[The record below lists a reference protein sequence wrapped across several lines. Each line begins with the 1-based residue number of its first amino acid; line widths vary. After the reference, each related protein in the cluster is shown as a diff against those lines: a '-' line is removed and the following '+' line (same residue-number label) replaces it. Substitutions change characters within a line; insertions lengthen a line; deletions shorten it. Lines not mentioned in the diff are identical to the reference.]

1 MRLNFEN
8 SYFMNKNSVIGIIL
22 IVVIFIG
29 WFYWIT
35 PSKEERERIQHR
47 QDSIAQANRAR
58 ELEEKQRFNAAEQEM
73 QTAVYQSDSNVE
85 TDAQL
90 QDIYGAFSTVVKG
103 EEQIFTI
110 ENDVLKMTLS
120 SKGAY
125 VKTVE
130 LKGYK
135 TWDGDSLIGF
145 DANTSKFNIAFSSI
159 NGNGNSIPSNTRD
172 FYFTPYINGQ
182 IYEGDN
188 TIVVEDNPLIFS
200 FRANIADGNGE
211 LNPEKYI
218 EFAYTVSK
226 DEYMVDFDVKTVNMK
241 NVIKSNTEFVTID
254 WYADILKQEKAVD
267 RYNGSNVYYKFMN
280 DDVESL
286 SGNRGGEKDGEE
298 ILNSNLKW
306 RSFKQRFFSYSLISK
321 DHFNSAMLGM
331 KTDFRKNNPRYL
343 KSMYASIEV
352 PFKGYEETNVIPMQY
367 YFGPNSL
374 KIMDKYDIGL
384 DKQIPLGGKLVGW
397 INRYIVV
404 NVFDWLGSYGWNYGI
419 VILVLTII
427 IKLCLMPFAYKSYQ
441 STAKMRVLK
450 PEIEEINA
458 KYPKEED
465 NMKKQQAIMDLY
477 KKAGASPTSGCLP
490 MLLQLPILWAVF
502 RFFPSSIE
510 LRQQPF
516 LWADDLSTYDS
527 VLDLSF
533 NIPFYGDHVSLFTLL
548 MTVTTILYTY
558 INNKQMAATNQQ
570 GMKGMKVMMYIMPI
584 MFLGLF
590 NSYSAGLSYYY
601 MLVNIITFIQM
612 YLFRVFTDE
621 EKLRKKIELAKQKPV
636 KKSRFQKRLEEM
648 QKQQQQM
655 QRRK

>member
-1 MRLNFEN
+1 
-8 SYFMNKNSVIGIIL
+8 MNKNSIIGIIL
-22 IVVIFIG
+22 IIG
-29 WFYWIT
+29 ILVGWTIWVT
-35 PSKEERERIQHR
+35 PSKEEIARQREI
-47 QDSIAQANRAR
+47 QDSIYQVNRAR
-58 ELEEKQRFNAAEQEM
+58 YIQDSIRFAEAQNAAEQ
-73 QTAVYQSDSNVE
+73 QLTAQPENSVMSDAVMR
-85 TDAQL
+85 DK
-90 QDIYGAFSTVVKG
+90 YGVFATTATG
-103 EEQIFTI
+103 EEKLYTI
-110 ENDVLKMTLS
+110 ENDVLKMTLTT
-120 SKGAY
+120 KGAF

-130 LKGYK
+130 LKDYK
-135 TWDGDSLIGF
+135 TWDSLPLIGF
-145 DANTSKFNIAFSSI
+145 DENTSKFNLSFFASNRNI
-159 NGNGNSIPSNTRD
+159 NTID
-172 FYFTPYINGQ
+172 LFFTPYLNN
-182 IYEGDN
+182 YPYDGDEK
-188 TIVVEDNPLIFS
+188 IVVGDKPLVFS
-200 FRANIADGNGE
+200 MRAYSDDLTDV
-211 LNPEKYI
+211 LNPNQYI
-218 EFAYTVSK
+218 EFTYTVTK
-226 DEYMVDFDVKTVNMK
+226 DEYMIDFDVKTVNMK
-241 NVIKSNTEFVTID
+241 NVIASNTNFVTID
-254 WYADILKQEKAVD
+254 WYIDLLKQEKAVD
-267 RYNGSNVYYKFMN
+267 RYNGSNVYYKFLS

-286 SGNRGGEKDGEE
+286 SGDRGGEKDGEKD
-298 ILNSNLKW
+298 LRANLKW
-306 RSFKQRFFSYSLISK
+306 LSFKQRFFSYSLIAK
-321 DHFNSAMLGM
+321 DNFSSAIVGL
-331 KTDFRKNNPRYL
+331 KTDVRSSNPRYL
-343 KSMYASIEV
+343 KTMYAAIDV
-352 PFKGYEETNVIPMQY
+352 PFDAFQDNNTLAMQY

-374 KIMDKYDIGL
+374 KIMDKYDLGL

-450 PEIEEINA
+450 PEIDEINA
-458 KYPKEED
+458 KFPDEKD
-465 NMKKQQAIMDLY
+465 NMKKQQAVMDLY

-527 VLDLSF
+527 ILDLGF

-570 GMKGMKVMMYIMPI
+570 GMKGMKVMMYLMPI

>member
-1 MRLNFEN
+1 
-8 SYFMNKNSVIGIIL
+8 MNKNSVIGIIL
-22 IVVIFIG
+22 IIGIFVG
-29 WFYWIT
+29 WFIWMT
-35 PSKEERERIQHR
+35 PSKEEIERQQHI
-47 QDSIAQANRAR
+47 QDSIANVNRQRAFEEQKRIMEEAEAAAQA
-58 ELEEKQRFNAAEQEM
+58 
-73 QTAVYQSDSNVE
+73 AVYQADDTEITDS
-85 TDAQL
+85 QL
-90 QDIYGAFSTVVKG
+90 RDRYGVFTSVARG
-103 EEQIFTI
+103 EEQVFTV
-110 ENDVLKMTLS
+110 ENDVLKMTMS

-130 LKGYK
+130 LKDYK
-135 TWDGDSLIGF
+135 TWDSLPLIGF
-145 DANTSKFNIAFSSI
+145 DENTTQFNMSFFAANRAINTS
-159 NGNGNSIPSNTRD
+159 D
-172 FYFTPYINGQ
+172 LYFTPYVNGQ
-182 IYEGDN
+182 AYEGDN
-188 TIVVEDNPLIFS
+188 AIVVGDNPLTIS
-200 FRANIADGNGE
+200 FRANVDDNVGV
-211 LNPEKYI
+211 LNPDEYI
-218 EFAYTVSK
+218 EFEYIVPK
-226 DEYMVDFDVKTVNMK
+226 DEYMVDFVVKTVNMR
-241 NVIKSNTEFVTID
+241 NVIASNTNFITID

-267 RYNGSNVYYKFMN
+267 RYNGSNVYYKFVN

-286 SGNRGGEKDGEE
+286 SGNRGGEKDGEQA
-298 ILNSNLKW
+298 LNSNLKW
-306 RSFKQRFFSYSLISK
+306 ISFKQRFFSYSLIAK
-321 DHFNSAMLGM
+321 ENFNSGSIGM
-331 KTDFRKNNPRYL
+331 KADYKKSNPRYL
-343 KSMYASIEV
+343 KTMYASVEV
-352 PFKGYEETNVIPMQY
+352 PFQGFEPTNVMPMQF

-374 KIMDKYDIGL
+374 KVMDKYDIGL

-450 PEIEEINA
+450 PEIDEINA
-458 KYPKEED
+458 KFPDEKD
-465 NMKKQQAIMDLY
+465 NMKKQQAVMDLY

-527 VLDLSF
+527 ILDLGF
-533 NIPFYGDHVSLFTLL
+533 TIPFYGDHVSLFTLL

-570 GMKGMKVMMYIMPI
+570 GMKGMKVMMYLMPI

-621 EKLRKKIELAKQKPV
+621 DKLRKKIELAKQRPV
-636 KKSRFQKRLEEM
+636 KKSAFQKRLEEM
-648 QKQQQQM
+648 QKQQQQA
-655 QRRK
+655 QRRR

>member
-1 MRLNFEN
+1 
-8 SYFMNKNSVIGIIL
+8 MNKNSVIGIIL
-22 IVVIFIG
+22 IVGILVG
-29 WFYWIT
+29 WSIWMT
-35 PSKEERERIQHR
+35 PSKEQIEKRRAY
-47 QDSIAQANRAR
+47 QDSIYRVNRAR
-58 ELEEKQRFNAAEQEM
+58 FIEDSIRFVEAQKASEQQLVAQTDNNEVSDAVMRDKYGVFTTTATGEEKF
-73 QTAVYQSDSNVE
+73 
-85 TDAQL
+85 
-90 QDIYGAFSTVVKG
+90 FTV
-103 EEQIFTI
+103 
-110 ENDVLKMTLS
+110 ENDVMTMTLT

-130 LKGYK
+130 LKDYK
-135 TWDGDSLIGF
+135 TWDSLPLISF
-145 DANTSKFNIAFSSI
+145 DENTTKFNLSFFA
-159 NGNGNSIPSNTRD
+159 SNRN
-172 FYFTPYINGQ
+172 I
-182 IYEGDN
+182 N
-188 TIVVEDNPLIFS
+188 TIDLYFEPYLNNYRYDGDGNIVVKDGPVVLS
-200 FRANIADGNGE
+200 FRAFADDLTNE
-211 LNPEKYI
+211 LNENQYVEFKYTI
-218 EFAYTVSK
+218 TK

-241 NVIKSNTEFVTID
+241 NVIASNSNFVTID
-254 WYADILKQEKAVD
+254 WYVDLLKQEKAVD
-267 RYNGSNVYYKFMN
+267 RYNGSNVYYKFLS

-286 SGNRGGEKDGEE
+286 SGNRGGEKDGEQD
-298 ILNSNLKW
+298 LRSNLKW
-306 RSFKQRFFSYSLISK
+306 LSFKQRFFSYSLIAK
-321 DHFNSAMLGM
+321 DYFNSAVVGM
-331 KTDFRKNNPRYL
+331 KTDIRQNNPRYL
-343 KSMYASIEV
+343 KTMYATVDV
-352 PFKGYEETNVIPMQY
+352 PFDAFQENNTLPMQF

-374 KIMDKYDIGL
+374 KIMDKYDLDL

-419 VILVLTII
+419 VILVLTVI

-450 PEIEEINA
+450 PEIDEINA
-458 KYPKEED
+458 RYPDEKD
-465 NMKKQQAIMDLY
+465 NMKKQQAVMDLY

-527 VLDLSF
+527 ILDFGF

-558 INNKQMAATNQQ
+558 INNKQMAATQQQ
-570 GMKGMKVMMYIMPI
+570 GMKGMKVMMYLMPI

-601 MLVNIITFIQM
+601 MLVNIITFLQM

-621 EKLRKKIELAKQKPV
+621 DKLRKKIELAKQRPV

>member
-1 MRLNFEN
+1 
-8 SYFMNKNSVIGIIL
+8 MNKNSVIGIIL
-22 IVVIFIG
+22 IIGIFVG
-29 WFYWIT
+29 WFIWMT
-35 PSKEERERIQHR
+35 PSKEEIERQQHI
-47 QDSIAQANRAR
+47 QDSIANVNRQRAFEEQKRIMEEAEAAAQA
-58 ELEEKQRFNAAEQEM
+58 
-73 QTAVYQSDSNVE
+73 AVYQADDTEITDS
-85 TDAQL
+85 QL
-90 QDIYGAFSTVVKG
+90 RDRYGVFTSVARG
-103 EEQIFTI
+103 EEQVFTV
-110 ENDVLKMTLS
+110 ENDVLKMTMS

-130 LKGYK
+130 LKDYK
-135 TWDGDSLIGF
+135 TWDSLPLIGF
-145 DANTSKFNIAFSSI
+145 DENTTQFNMSFFAANRAINTS
-159 NGNGNSIPSNTRD
+159 D
-172 FYFTPYINGQ
+172 LYFTPYVNGQ
-182 IYEGDN
+182 AYEGDN
-188 TIVVEDNPLIFS
+188 SIVVGDNPLTIS
-200 FRANIADGNGE
+200 FRANVDDNVGV
-211 LNPEKYI
+211 LNPDEYI
-218 EFAYTVSK
+218 EFEYIVPK
-226 DEYMVDFDVKTVNMK
+226 DEYMVDFVVKTVNMR
-241 NVIKSNTEFVTID
+241 NVIASNTNFITID

-267 RYNGSNVYYKFMN
+267 RYNGSNVYYKFVN

-286 SGNRGGEKDGEE
+286 SGNRGGEKDGEQA
-298 ILNSNLKW
+298 LNSNLKW
-306 RSFKQRFFSYSLISK
+306 ISFKQRFFSYSLIAK
-321 DHFNSAMLGM
+321 ENFNSGSIGM
-331 KTDFRKNNPRYL
+331 KADYRKSNPRYL
-343 KSMYASIEV
+343 KTMYASVEV
-352 PFKGYEETNVIPMQY
+352 PFQGFEPTNVMPMQF

-374 KIMDKYDIGL
+374 KVMDKYDIGL

-450 PEIEEINA
+450 PEIDEINA
-458 KYPKEED
+458 KFPDEKD
-465 NMKKQQAIMDLY
+465 NLKKQQAVMDLY

-527 VLDLSF
+527 ILDLGF
-533 NIPFYGDHVSLFTLL
+533 TIPFYGDHVSLFTLL

-570 GMKGMKVMMYIMPI
+570 GMKGMKVMMYLMPI

-590 NSYSAGLSYYY
+590 NDYAAGLSYYY

-621 EKLRKKIELAKQKPV
+621 DKLRKKIELAKQRPV
-636 KKSRFQKRLEEM
+636 KKSAFQKRLEEM
-648 QKQQQQM
+648 QKQQQQA
-655 QRRK
+655 QRRR

>member
-1 MRLNFEN
+1 
-8 SYFMNKNSVIGIIL
+8 MNKNSIIGIIL
-22 IVVIFIG
+22 IIG
-29 WFYWIT
+29 ILVGWSIWVT
-35 PSKEERERIQHR
+35 PSKEEIARQREY
-47 QDSIAQANRAR
+47 QDSIYRANRAR
-58 ELEEKQRFNAAEQEM
+58 YIQDSIRFAEAQKQAEQI
-73 QTAVYQSDSNVE
+73 VYQQENVDV
-85 TDAQL
+85 TDAVMR
-90 QDIYGAFSTVVKG
+90 DKYGVFATTATGDEKV
-103 EEQIFTI
+103 FTI
-110 ENDVLKMTLS
+110 ENDVLKMTLT
-120 SKGAY
+120 SKGAF

-130 LKGYK
+130 LKDYK
-135 TWDGDSLIGF
+135 TWDSLPLIGF
-145 DANTSKFNIAFSSI
+145 DENTTKFGMSFFASNRNI
-159 NGNGNSIPSNTRD
+159 NTID
-172 FYFTPYINGQ
+172 LYFTPYLNN
-182 IYEGDN
+182 YPYDGDGE
-188 TIVVEDNPLIFS
+188 IVVGEQPVVFS
-200 FRANIADGNGE
+200 LRAFADDLSDQ
-211 LNPEKYI
+211 LNHNQYI
-218 EFAYTVSK
+218 EFVYTITK

-241 NVIKSNTEFVTID
+241 DVIASNTNFITID
-254 WYADILKQEKAVD
+254 WYADILRQEKAVD
-267 RYNGSNVYYKFMN
+267 RYNGSNVYYKFLS

-286 SGNRGGEKDGEE
+286 SGDRGGEKDGEKD
-298 ILNSNLKW
+298 LRSNLKW
-306 RSFKQRFFSYSLISK
+306 LSFKQRFFSYSLISK
-321 DHFNSAMLGM
+321 DYFSSAVIGM
-331 KTDFRKNNPRYL
+331 KTDIRQQNPRYL
-343 KSMYASIEV
+343 KTMYASVDV
-352 PFKGYEETNVIPMQY
+352 PFDAFQADNTLPMQF

-374 KIMDKYDIGL
+374 KIMDKYDIDL

-404 NVFDWLGSYGWNYGI
+404 NVFDWLGSYGGNYGI

-450 PEIEEINA
+450 PEIDEINA
-458 KYPKEED
+458 RYPDEKD
-465 NMKKQQAIMDLY
+465 TMKKQQATMDLY

-527 VLDLSF
+527 ILDLGF

-601 MLVNIITFIQM
+601 MLVNIITFLQM

-621 EKLRKKIELAKQKPV
+621 DKLRKKIELAKQKPQ
-636 KKSRFQKRLEEM
+636 KKSRFQKRLEEL
-648 QKQQQQM
+648 QKQQQQT
-655 QRRK
+655 QRRR

>member
-1 MRLNFEN
+1 
-8 SYFMNKNSVIGIIL
+8 MNKNSIIGIIL
-22 IVVIFIG
+22 IIG
-29 WFYWIT
+29 ILVGWTIWVT
-35 PSKEERERIQHR
+35 PSKEEIARQREI
-47 QDSIAQANRAR
+47 QDSIYQVNRAR
-58 ELEEKQRFNAAEQEM
+58 YIQDSIRFVEAQNAAEQQLMAQPENGVASDAVM
-73 QTAVYQSDSNVE
+73 RDKYGVFATTA
-85 TDAQL
+85 T
-90 QDIYGAFSTVVKG
+90 G
-103 EEQIFTI
+103 EEKLYTI
-110 ENDVLKMTLS
+110 ENDVLKMTLTT
-120 SKGAY
+120 KGAF

-130 LKGYK
+130 LKDYK
-135 TWDGDSLIGF
+135 TWDSLPLVGF
-145 DANTSKFNIAFSSI
+145 DENTSKFNLSFFASNRNI
-159 NGNGNSIPSNTRD
+159 NTID
-172 FYFTPYINGQ
+172 LFFTPYLNNYQ
-182 IYEGDN
+182 YDGDEN
-188 TIVVEDNPLIFS
+188 IVVGEKPLVFSMRAYSDNLT
-200 FRANIADGNGE
+200 DV
-211 LNPEKYI
+211 LNPNQYI
-218 EFAYTVSK
+218 EFTYTITK
-226 DEYMVDFDVKTVNMK
+226 DEYMIDFDVKTVNMK
-241 NVIKSNTEFVTID
+241 NIIASNTNFVTID
-254 WYADILKQEKAVD
+254 WYVDLLKQEKAVD
-267 RYNGSNVYYKFMN
+267 RYNGSNVYYKFLS

-286 SGNRGGEKDGEE
+286 SGDRGGEKDGEKD
-298 ILNSNLKW
+298 LRANLKW
-306 RSFKQRFFSYSLISK
+306 LSFKQRFFSYSLIAK
-321 DHFNSAMLGM
+321 DNFNSAVVGL
-331 KTDFRKNNPRYL
+331 KTDVRSKNPRYL
-343 KSMYASIEV
+343 KTMYATIDV
-352 PFKGYEETNVIPMQY
+352 PFDAFQDNNTMAMQY

-450 PEIEEINA
+450 PEIDEINA
-458 KYPKEED
+458 KFPNEAD
-465 NMKKQQAIMDLY
+465 NMKKQQAVMDLY

-527 VLDLSF
+527 ILDLGF

-570 GMKGMKVMMYIMPI
+570 GMKGMKVMMYLMPI

-621 EKLRKKIELAKQKPV
+621 DKLRKKIELAKQKPV

-648 QKQQQQM
+648 QKQQQQA
-655 QRRK
+655 QRKR

>member
-1 MRLNFEN
+1 
-8 SYFMNKNSVIGIIL
+8 MNKNSVIGIIL
-22 IVVIFIG
+22 IIGIFVG
-29 WFYWIT
+29 WFIWMT
-35 PSKEERERIQHR
+35 PSKEEIERQQHI
-47 QDSIAQANRAR
+47 QDSIANVNRQRAFEEQKRIMEEAEAGAQA
-58 ELEEKQRFNAAEQEM
+58 
-73 QTAVYQSDSNVE
+73 AVYQADDTEITDS
-85 TDAQL
+85 QL
-90 QDIYGAFSTVVKG
+90 RDRYGVFTSVARG
-103 EEQIFTI
+103 EEQVFTV
-110 ENDVLKMTLS
+110 ENDVLKMTMS

-130 LKGYK
+130 LKDYK
-135 TWDGDSLIGF
+135 TWDSLPLIGF
-145 DANTSKFNIAFSSI
+145 DENTTQFNMSFFAANRAINTS
-159 NGNGNSIPSNTRD
+159 D
-172 FYFTPYINGQ
+172 LYFTPYVNGQ
-182 IYEGDN
+182 AYEGDN
-188 TIVVEDNPLIFS
+188 SIVVGDNPLTIS
-200 FRANIADGNGE
+200 FRANVDDNVGV
-211 LNPEKYI
+211 LNPDEYI
-218 EFAYTVSK
+218 EFEYIVPK
-226 DEYMVDFDVKTVNMK
+226 DEYMVDFVVKTVNMR
-241 NVIKSNTEFVTID
+241 NVIASNTNFITID

-267 RYNGSNVYYKFMN
+267 RYNGSNVYYKFVN

-286 SGNRGGEKDGEE
+286 SGNRGGEKDGEQA
-298 ILNSNLKW
+298 LNSNLKW
-306 RSFKQRFFSYSLISK
+306 ISFKQRFFSYSLIAK
-321 DHFNSAMLGM
+321 ENFNSGSIGM
-331 KTDFRKNNPRYL
+331 KADYRKSNPRYL
-343 KSMYASIEV
+343 KTMYASVEV
-352 PFKGYEETNVIPMQY
+352 PFQGFEPTNVMPMQF

-374 KIMDKYDIGL
+374 KVMDKYDIGL

-450 PEIEEINA
+450 PEIDEINA
-458 KYPKEED
+458 KFPDEKD
-465 NMKKQQAIMDLY
+465 NLKKQQAVMDLY

-527 VLDLSF
+527 ILDLGF
-533 NIPFYGDHVSLFTLL
+533 TIPFYGDHVSLFTLL

-570 GMKGMKVMMYIMPI
+570 GMKGMKVMMYLMPI

-590 NSYSAGLSYYY
+590 NDYAAGLSYYY

-621 EKLRKKIELAKQKPV
+621 DKLRKKIELAKQRPV
-636 KKSRFQKRLEEM
+636 KKSAFQKRLEEM
-648 QKQQQQM
+648 QKQQQQA
-655 QRRK
+655 QRRR

>member
-1 MRLNFEN
+1 
-8 SYFMNKNSVIGIIL
+8 MNKNSIIGIIL
-22 IVVIFIG
+22 IIG
-29 WFYWIT
+29 ILVGWTIWVT
-35 PSKEERERIQHR
+35 PSKEEIARQREI
-47 QDSIAQANRAR
+47 QDSIYQVNRAR
-58 ELEEKQRFNAAEQEM
+58 YIQDSIRFAEAQNAAEQ
-73 QTAVYQSDSNVE
+73 QLTAQPENSVMSDAVMR
-85 TDAQL
+85 DK
-90 QDIYGAFSTVVKG
+90 YGVFATTATGDEKLY
-103 EEQIFTI
+103 TI
-110 ENDVLKMTLS
+110 ENDVLKMTLTT
-120 SKGAY
+120 KGAF

-130 LKGYK
+130 LKDYK
-135 TWDGDSLIGF
+135 TWDSLPLIGF
-145 DANTSKFNIAFSSI
+145 DENTSKFNLSFFASNRNI
-159 NGNGNSIPSNTRD
+159 NTID
-172 FYFTPYINGQ
+172 LFFTPYLNN
-182 IYEGDN
+182 YPYDGDEK
-188 TIVVEDNPLIFS
+188 IVVGDKPLVFS
-200 FRANIADGNGE
+200 MRAYSDDLTDV
-211 LNPEKYI
+211 LNPNQYI
-218 EFAYTVSK
+218 EFTYTVTK
-226 DEYMVDFDVKTVNMK
+226 DEYMIDFDVKTVNMK
-241 NVIKSNTEFVTID
+241 NVIASNTNFVTID
-254 WYADILKQEKAVD
+254 WYIDLLKQEKAVD
-267 RYNGSNVYYKFMN
+267 RYNGSNVYYKFLS

-286 SGNRGGEKDGEE
+286 SGDRGGEKDGEKD
-298 ILNSNLKW
+298 LRANLKW
-306 RSFKQRFFSYSLISK
+306 LSFKQRFFSYSLIAK
-321 DHFNSAMLGM
+321 DNFSSAIVGL
-331 KTDFRKNNPRYL
+331 KTDVRSSNPRYL
-343 KSMYASIEV
+343 KTMYAAIDV
-352 PFKGYEETNVIPMQY
+352 PFDAFQDNNTLAMQY

-374 KIMDKYDIGL
+374 KIMDKYDLGL

-450 PEIEEINA
+450 PEIDEINA
-458 KYPKEED
+458 KFPDEKD
-465 NMKKQQAIMDLY
+465 NMKKQQAVMDLY

-527 VLDLSF
+527 ILDLGF

-570 GMKGMKVMMYIMPI
+570 GMKGMKVMMYLMPI